1 MLACAAPTAPVHDG
15 FEPADV
21 QLLLDLALVAA
32 GLADVASTDAL
43 ADGLIAL
50 RPALEGPTL
59 ARGLARLNAGDADD
73 AVRVLRAAP
82 PSDAAARSL
91 HDSVL
96 GLALQLA
103 GHPAESRRLLQ
114 AAATHPGA
122 GIARA
127 MLGLPINEVQP

>member
-15 FEPADV
+15 FETADV

-32 GLADVASTDAL
+32 GRADVARTDAL
-43 ADGLIAL
+43 ADGLLAL
-50 RPALEGPTL
+50 RPTLEGPTL

-73 AVRVLRAAP
+73 AVRLLRAHP
-82 PSDAAARSL
+82 PRDAAARPL

-114 AAATHPGA
+114 AVAAQPGA

-127 MLGLPINEVQP
+127 MLGLPTNEDSP